1 MDIKQNKTIS
11 IEELIALDKTTNQSS
26 SKSSNKKI
34 KNTDEKNEHVEKTP
48 NDRYYLTILN

>member
-26 SKSSNKKI
+26 NNSSNNKI
-34 KNTDEKNEHVEKTP
+34 KNTDEKNEHIEKTP
-48 NDRYYLTILN
+48 NDIGK